1 MDRKMIS
8 LVDDDSSI
16 VESLQIILEGEG
28 YAVVSATNGAD
39 LKKDIK
45 KNIPNLFILDY
56 RLPREN
62 GAQLTRFLKRNA
74 PTRQVPIMIISANQK
89 IEAITQEA
97 GADDFLEK
105 PFDIDVFLKKVKK
118 LTL

>member
-1 MDRKMIS
+1 MDKKKIS

-39 LKKDIK
+39 MKKNIKKD
-45 KNIPNLFILDY
+45 IPNLFILDY

-62 GAQLTRFLKRNA
+62 GAQLTKFLKKNVT
-74 PTRQVPIMIISANQK
+74 TRQVPIMIISANQK
-89 IEAITQEA
+89 IETIVQEA

-105 PFDIDVFLKKVKK
+105 PFDIDVFLKKVRR